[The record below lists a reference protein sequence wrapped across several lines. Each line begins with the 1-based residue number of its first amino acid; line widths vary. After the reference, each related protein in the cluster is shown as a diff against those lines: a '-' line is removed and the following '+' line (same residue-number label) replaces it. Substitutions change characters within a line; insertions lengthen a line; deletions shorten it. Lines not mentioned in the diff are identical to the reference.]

1 MNTKL
6 TYLFVLFFIISLLS
20 GCNGTMKP
28 EDLGIAPSTVT
39 EVPTD
44 GSNSTTGLFIVSGN
58 NQSIQTGSATG
69 QSLKV
74 QVLENGK
81 PLANKTI
88 IFSQKTVY
96 GGAFSNSA
104 PLTDGDGY
112 AETFYTAGLTS
123 ADGLIIARYLEKE
136 VEFGISIIPQATK
149 TISIVSG
156 NSQSGTVGQDLLM
169 PFKVRVIDSTL
180 QQPVPNIAIKFQALT
195 SGGNFLGNLTQT
207 VLTDS
212 SGEATATYTQGF
224 VTGANSVK
232 AFIQS
237 SPSDEVTFL
246 SSASAGNPSI
256 AHTEISAPAGSLIA
270 DGASYKT
277 ITLTLK
283 DSFGNIVSGGTG
295 KTIVFSTTQ
304 GSMIGSVSDN
314 GDGTYSQNLK
324 APSTKSGAVAAIS
337 ATIDGVAVTAIKT
350 VPIDENTLP
359 SGLYLLAGNNQTISA
374 TATTGQT
381 LKVQL
386 LVNGQPAANKTINF
400 TQKTIT
406 GGTFENPS
414 PVTDGDGIAETN
426 YTAGA
431 TGGTGT
437 ISARYLTDE
446 VVFGI
451 TVTNLTSKTIALVSG
466 NNQSGVVGQDLAY
479 PYKVRVVD
487 SVSGNPTANIAVR
500 FQALTAGGNF
510 AGNLSQTINTNAF
523 GEATATYT
531 LGYGVG
537 ANSVKAYILNTPT
550 EEVIFNSTASVG
562 SVSAAQSIISA
573 PAGGLTAD
581 GTSYKTITL
590 TVKDSF
596 GNTITNGA
604 GHTVVFST
612 SQGTMLGTVADNGD
626 GTYTQNLRAP
636 LTRSGA
642 NALVSATVN
651 GGTVN
656 STKLIPI
663 IAGNV
668 DLAQSAVT
676 SEQSSIVA
684 NGSASTIIKVI
695 LKDQNGNQVS
705 SGGETVV
712 ISTSTG
718 TLLGSV
724 VDQADGSYTQVLR
737 SSTSV
742 TSATVSATVSGVAV
756 GTSASVAFVPGPVDV
771 TKSILTATPVNIPP
785 DGLSSS
791 LVILQLKDAYGN
803 NLKSG
808 VGDTISFLADRGT
821 WLGSLYNHGD
831 GTYSRFLQ
839 AGTQSGVAAIS
850 ASYSGSSIVDGAIVY
865 FSTAA
870 SGPSLFNST
879 VEIIGNDLLAADGTT
894 TATIKVTLKDSNNT
908 KMPAGGSNVLL
919 TATAGNLL
927 GSIQDNGDGT
937 YSQLIRTSITPTV
950 NAIVTATV
958 DGLNITDTASLT
970 FYGAINLANSTL
982 TSFPSAIEANGASTS
997 LIVLKAYDVNNT
1009 PIPVGGVSGLTVA
1022 RTAGTGALAG
1032 TNLTDNG
1039 NGTYSQVITAPSSI
1053 GTATLTSYLN
1063 GVAFND
1069 NTSVEY
1075 FQAQTLPSTIDCA
1088 NIASFKNKALVVD
1101 NVTLQMNTH
1110 GTTSCA
1116 SEFVFTNIILR
1127 NNAVLTHTVAAATSN
1142 AYGIEL
1148 TADQIFIDSTSQ
1160 INVSAK
1166 GYSSSSYGILRVP
1179 SASGGQNLSGTH
1191 YVGGCHGGIGGRNQG
1206 SSSCLSYGN
1215 PFLPFE
1221 LGSSGAYT
1229 DGNWRATT
1237 GGGRV
1242 KLKVLGILSNDGSI
1256 KADGQDS
1263 ASSPNNYLMGGSG
1276 GSVLIDAKTITGTGT
1291 ITANGANT
1299 NGSTPTCSGGG
1310 GGRIAL
1316 YYEQIGGVFASTA
1329 SMFSKLQ
1336 AFGGLCSA
1344 SATANNGGAG
1354 TIFLKSS
1361 SESYGDMI
1369 INNNSVV
1376 TGSSYSTTPLNV
1388 PAVSYATN
1396 LSSTALTKIGGF
1408 VPNYTGRFPYEGF
1421 YLDPNTIQNA
1431 SSTKTDNQFFKIT
1444 GGTDNSISLTGGDP
1458 TLVNTNILT
1467 QPYQLMMVLNS
1478 LEIRGKAQLS
1488 GDAPVVVTKGDIS
1501 SSDTTTL
1508 NIQGFPP
1515 KGLDPFAM
1523 NNIVIDLVDQPQT
1536 LSDFTLKTW
1545 KGLTLKNGSAN
1556 FATSYLMSAL
1566 TLDKMAITASVQRK
1580 NYLFDISGN
1589 FLMQNISS
1597 LTQAATGDLITP
1609 GQEYSIELRAGNVS
1623 ISADSF
1629 INASNKGYNAR
1640 NAYKCQTVGNREIAN
1655 TTNFAGSHGGN
1666 GGSGNSYGNFMDPYY
1681 SGESCY
1687 CKDYGVDGN
1696 NQRGAGGGV
1705 VRIDAGT
1712 GNLNINGTISVDGET
1727 TGSGHYCSNAGA
1739 GGSIYLKGGALTGAA
1754 TLSARGGGATSAGGN
1769 GNGGGG
1775 GRIAIYGSTFSGNF
1789 TGIAN
1794 MTGFIKAWGGKGNTR
1809 HGSAGT
1815 IFIKDREEAY
1825 GDLLLHNDNNTQSFT
1840 TSLKLPSANSS
1851 SVDQTSLV
1859 MDTSY
1864 KELSLD
1870 TGYLTGL
1877 YLNPKTNQNTTATT
1891 SDDTLFLVTNHSD
1904 TTLTT
1909 AANLRSTGAVDGS
1922 PFSLVAILKRLEI
1935 TNGAHLTISGG
1946 GHLRVETG
1954 DLKSA
1959 PGVLSVPKLGIQ
1971 GTGYLDLS
1979 ALNSAS
1985 FDQVTWATTFLPIF
1999 GNSVSFTTS
2008 SLEVNTPLKYSGDLT
2023 LSGTTLTSKIQRKN
2037 YLIDISGNLT
2047 VQNTSTIIQ
2056 GPTSELSTPGQEYSI
2071 ELRAGNFTQS
2081 SDSIIRADA
2090 KGYYAKNYLKCQTI
2104 GNREIPNTTP
2114 YAGSHGGNGGSGNT
2128 FGNFMDPYFSGE
2140 SCFCNSSTDSN
2151 NARGAGGG
2159 IVRIDVG
2166 SGTLTLNGSINVN
2179 GETVGSGHYC
2189 SNGGAGGSIY
2199 LNAGTLNGSGTLTS
2213 VGGGAS
2219 SAGGNGNGGGGGRI
2233 AMFASTFGGNFTGLS
2248 NQIGFVKAWGG
2259 QGNTRH
2265 GSAGTIYIK
2274 DKEDTYG
2281 DMLLNNNSNTQSFS
2295 TFLKVP
2301 TGSNTSLNQ
2310 TTLVM
2315 DNVQPE
2321 LTIDTGFLKGLYLN
2335 PKTNQNATT
2344 TSRDDSVFLITN
2356 HTQGTLTTDGNLQAT
2371 GATAGSPYSIIAIL
2385 KRLEITNNAQL
2396 SLVGGGHLR
2405 VETGDLKSSPG
2416 QMTVPKLGT
2425 IGTGVLDLSGLT
2437 TSTLDQMVWGSSL
2450 NTLFSNNVT
2459 LSSSTIE
2466 LTSPLKFN
2474 GNLTL
2479 SGSTITSKVLRG
2491 NLLLDVS
2498 GNLVLQN
2505 TSSIVQGPTSELA
2518 SPGQEYSI
2526 EIKAANFSQS
2536 SDSSIRADGK
2546 GYYAKNYLKCQTVGN
2561 REIPNPTPYAGSHGG
2576 NGGSGNTY
2584 GNFMDPYYS
2593 GESCFCNSTSDSNN
2607 SRGAGGGIVRID
2619 VGSGNL
2625 TVNGPINV
2633 NGDYGGGGYY
2643 CSNGGS
2649 GGSIYLSAGTLT
2661 GAGTLSSIGGA
2672 ASSGGGN
2679 GNGGGGGRIALYAS
2693 TFSGNFTGVTN
2704 QISFLNAWGGRGNTR
2719 HGSAGTIYIKDTD
2732 DQHGDLLVNNN
2743 GNTKNFTTPIRVPS
2757 GTVTSRGS
2765 GFVEM
2770 NAVQTEVGLET
2781 AFTKGLYVNPNT
2793 NQNSTPTSTDD
2804 QIFKVVDQSGVDLD
2818 FNGVPDSVSQAGDPF
2833 ALIAILNRLEVRG
2846 LASVELV
2853 GGGHLRVNNGDFAG
2867 AATNSLSIPLSGITG
2882 TGKID
2887 TTNVVNTS
2895 YNNIA
2900 PSSGLHF
2907 IMANNTYFNNSNF
2920 SSYNLLR
2927 SEGNVYLDGTN
2938 LTMYRQIKNL
2948 SLKVAGNLILQNIS
2962 SLIQAPTSDLINS
2975 GEEYTLEIEAGN
2987 FSLSNDSSITAMG
3000 KGYSARNY
3008 LKCTTVGNR
3017 EVANPS
3023 WYSAS
3028 HGGNGGSGNTYGS
3041 FANPYFSGESC
3052 FCGYTGD
3059 GNNSRGAGG
3068 GVVRINTGIGNIVV
3082 NGTIN
3087 VNGASGTGSYYC
3099 GTGGAGGSIYLNG
3112 GSVSGS
3118 GTLSSIG
3125 GVGTSSVIGA
3135 GGGGGRIAIHA
3146 TSVGGS
3152 FSGISN
3158 QISKLNAWGGT
3169 GGSKHASAGTIYIRN
3184 KNNLYG
3190 DLIINNN
3197 SNTKHYTTP
3206 IRTPAGGFIEQ
3217 ITNSTANLTHNHRE
3231 FTWDTRLIEG
3241 LYINPNTAQG
3251 NRFEVLSHIVDD
3263 IITTSGLVSVGAG
3276 AVNASYSLSAI
3287 FNNIYIYNNGALDTV
3302 GTGVLETVNPVTY
3315 SGATGPITGQATLV
3329 IPP

>member
-1 MNTKL
+1 M
-6 TYLFVLFFIISLLS
+6 FLLS
-20 GCNGTMKP
+20 LFMGCNGAMKP
-28 EDLGIAPSTVT
+28 EDLGISPATVSDAPSGGNDT
-39 EVPTD
+39 
-44 GSNSTTGLFIVSGN
+44 TTGLFIVSGN
-58 NQSIQTGSATG
+58 NQSIQTGSATV
-69 QSLKV
+69 QPLKI
-74 QVLENGK
+74 QLLENGK
-81 PLANKTI
+81 PVANKTV

-96 GGAFSNSA
+96 GGAFTNSA
-104 PLTDGDGY
+104 PTTDGDGY
-112 AETFYTAGLTS
+112 AETLYSAGLTA
-123 ADGLIIARYLEKE
+123 ADGLITARYLEKE
-136 VEFGISIIPQATK
+136 VEFGISIIPQSSK
-149 TISIVSG
+149 ELSIVSG
-156 NSQSGTVGQDLLM
+156 NNQSGVVGQDLLM
-169 PFKVRVIDSTL
+169 PFKVRVVDSTQ
-180 QQPVPNIAIKFQALT
+180 QQPMSNISIKFQALT

-207 VLTDS
+207 VTTDS

-224 VTGANSVK
+224 LSGANSVK
-232 AFIQS
+232 VFIQS

-246 SSASAGNPSI
+246 SSASSANASI
-256 AHTEISAPAGSLIA
+256 AHSEISAPAGSLIA
-270 DGASYKT
+270 DGTSYKT

-283 DSFGNIVSGGTG
+283 DSFGNIVSSGVG

-324 APSTKSGAVAAIS
+324 APSTKTGAVAAVS
-337 ATIDGVAVTAIKT
+337 ATIDGVALTAIKT
-350 VPIDENTLP
+350 IPIDENTLP

-374 TATTGQT
+374 SSTTGET

-386 LVNGQPAANKTINF
+386 LVNGQPAPNKTISF

-406 GGTFENPS
+406 GGIFENPS
-414 PVTDGDGIAETN
+414 PVTNGDGIAETN
-426 YTAGA
+426 YTASSI
-431 TGGTGT
+431 GGSGT
-437 ISARYLTDE
+437 ISARYLNEE

-451 TVTNLTSKTIALVSG
+451 TVTNLTAKTIAMVSG

-487 SVSGNPTANIAVR
+487 STSGAPAANIAVR
-500 FQALTAGGNF
+500 FQALSAGGNF
-510 AGNLSQTINTNAF
+510 AGNLSQTINTNSY

-537 ANSVKAYILNTPT
+537 ANSVKVYILNTPS
-550 EEVIFNSTASVG
+550 EEVTFNSTASVG
-562 SVSAAQSIISA
+562 SVSAAQSVISA

-604 GHTVVFST
+604 GHTVVFSS

-651 GGTVN
+651 GSAVT

-684 NGSASTIIKVI
+684 NGSASTVIRVI
-695 LKDQNGNQVS
+695 LKDQHGNQVS

-712 ISTSTG
+712 ISTSKG

-724 VDQADGSYTQVLR
+724 VDLGDGSYSQVLR

-756 GTSASVAFVPGPVDV
+756 GTSASVAFVPGPVDA
-771 TKSILTATPVNIPP
+771 TKSILTATPINIPP

-803 NLKSG
+803 NLISG
-808 VGDTISFLADRGT
+808 VGDTISFQSDRGT
-821 WLGSLYNHGD
+821 WLGSLLSHGD

-839 AGTQSGVAAIS
+839 AGTQSGVASIS
-850 ASYSGSSIVDGAIVY
+850 ATYSGAAIDDQAIVY

-879 VEIIGNDLLAADGTT
+879 VELVGNDLLAADGTT

-919 TATAGNLL
+919 STTSGDLL

-937 YSQLIRTSITPTV
+937 YTQQIRTSTTPTANV
-950 NAIVTATV
+950 VVSATV
-958 DGLNITDTASLT
+958 DGLNITDTATLT
-970 FYGAINLANSTL
+970 FYGPINLANSTL
-982 TSFPSAIEANGASTS
+982 ISFPSAIEANGASTS
-997 LIVLKAYDVNNT
+997 LIVLKAHDVNNIA
-1009 PIPVGGVSGLTVA
+1009 IPVGGVTGLTLA
-1022 RTAGTGALAG
+1022 RTAGTGTLGGA
-1032 TNLTDNG
+1032 NLTDNG
-1039 NGTYSQVITAPSSI
+1039 NGTYSQIITAPASI
-1053 GTATLTSYLN
+1053 GNATLTSYLN
-1063 GVAFND
+1063 GVPFSD

-1075 FQAQTLPSTIDCA
+1075 FQAQTLPATIDCA

-1166 GYSSSSYGILRVP
+1166 GYSSSSAGVLRVP
-1179 SASGGQNLSGTH
+1179 SSTGGQNLSGSD
-1191 YVGGCHGGIGGRNQG
+1191 YLGGCHGGIGGRNQG
-1206 SSSCLSYGN
+1206 SSTCLAYGN

-1229 DGNWRATT
+1229 NGNWRSTI

-1242 KLKVLGILSNDGSI
+1242 KLKVLGVLSNDGAI
-1256 KADGQDS
+1256 KADGQDAVSS
-1263 ASSPNNYLMGGSG
+1263 ANNWIMGGAG
-1276 GSVLIDAKTITGTGT
+1276 GSVLVDAKTITGTGT
-1291 ITANGANT
+1291 FTANGANT
-1299 NGSTPTCSGGG
+1299 NGSTTTCSGGG

-1336 AFGGLCSA
+1336 AYGGLCSS

-1361 SESYGDMI
+1361 SEAYGDMI

-1376 TGSSYSTTPLNV
+1376 TGSSYSTTPLTV
-1388 PAVSYATN
+1388 PALSYATN
-1396 LSSTALTKIGGF
+1396 LSSTVLTKIGGF
-1408 VPNYTGRFPYEGF
+1408 VPNYTGRFSYEGF
-1421 YLDPNTIQNA
+1421 YLDPNTIQN
-1431 SSTKTDNQFFKIT
+1431 SSTTKSDNQIFRII
-1444 GGTDNSISLTGGDP
+1444 GGTENSINLSGGDP

-1478 LEIRGKAQLS
+1478 LEIRGKAQVS
-1488 GDAPVVVTKGDIS
+1488 GDAPVLVTKGDLAS
-1501 SSDTTTL
+1501 NDTTTL
-1508 NIQGFPP
+1508 NMQGFPP
-1515 KGLDPFAM
+1515 KGLDAFGM
-1523 NNIVIDLVDQPQT
+1523 NNVVIDLVDQPQGV
-1536 LSDFTLKTW
+1536 SDFNLKNW
-1545 KGLTLKNGSAN
+1545 KGLTLKNGSAS
-1556 FATSYLMSAL
+1556 FTTPYFFSAL
-1566 TLDKMAITASVQRK
+1566 TLDKMAVTASVQRK
-1580 NYLFDISGN
+1580 NNLFDISGN

-1597 LTQAATGDLITP
+1597 ITQAATANLLTAGE
-1609 GQEYSIELRAGNVS
+1609 EYSIEIKAGNVS
-1623 ISADSF
+1623 ISADSS
-1629 INASNKGYNAR
+1629 INGSSKGYYAKSY
-1640 NAYKCQTVGNREIAN
+1640 YKCQTVGNREVTN
-1655 TTNFAGSHGGN
+1655 TTAFAGSHGGN
-1666 GGSGNSYGNFMDPYY
+1666 GGSTNMYGNFMDPYF
-1681 SGESCY
+1681 SGESCF
-1687 CKDYGVDGN
+1687 CNSTN
-1696 NQRGAGGGV
+1696 NGDNARGAGGGI

-1712 GNLNINGTISVDGET
+1712 GSLNINGSISVDGET
-1727 TGSGHYCSNAGA
+1727 TGSGHYCSNGGA
-1739 GGSIYLKGGALTGAA
+1739 GGSIYLRGGALTGTA
-1754 TLSARGGGATSAGGN
+1754 TLSARGGGSYSAGGN

-1794 MTGFIKAWGGKGNTR
+1794 LNTYIKAWGGRGNTR

-1815 IFIKDREEAY
+1815 IYIKDREDAY
-1825 GDLLLHNDNNTQSFT
+1825 GDLLLNNDNNTQSFT
-1840 TSLKLPSANSS
+1840 TSLKLPSANNS
-1851 SVDQTSLV
+1851 SVDQTALV

-1877 YLNPKTNQNTTATT
+1877 YLNPKTNQNSTTTS

-1909 AANLRSTGAVDGS
+1909 AGNLRSTGAVDGS
-1922 PFSLVAILKRLEI
+1922 AFALVAILKRLEI

-1946 GHLRVETG
+1946 GHLRVEAG
-1954 DLKSA
+1954 DLKSS
-1959 PGVLSVPKLGIQ
+1959 PGVLSIPKLGIQ
-1971 GTGYLDLS
+1971 GAGYLDLS
-1979 ALNSAS
+1979 ALNSS
-1985 FDQVTWATTFLPIF
+1985 TFDQVNWASTLLPLF
-1999 GNSVSFTTS
+1999 GNSVNFTTS
-2008 SLEVNTPLKYSGDLT
+2008 TLEINTPLKYSGDLT
-2023 LSGTTLTSKIQRKN
+2023 LSGSTLTSKVQRKN

-2056 GPTSELSTPGQEYSI
+2056 GPTSELTAPGQEYSI
-2071 ELRAGNFTQS
+2071 ELRASNYSQS
-2081 SDSIIRADA
+2081 SDSVIRADG
-2090 KGYYAKNYLKCQTI
+2090 KGYYAKNYFKCQSV
-2104 GNREIPNTTP
+2104 GNREITNTTP
-2114 YAGSHGGNGGSGNT
+2114 FAGSYGGNGGSGNT
-2128 FGNFMDPYFSGE
+2128 FGNFMDPYYSGE
-2140 SCFCNSSTDSN
+2140 SCFCNNSSDSN

-2159 IVRIDVG
+2159 IVRIDAGTGNLNINGTINVDG
-2166 SGTLTLNGSINVN
+2166 ETLTW
-2179 GETVGSGHYC
+2179 GHYC

-2199 LNAGTLNGSGTLTS
+2199 LKGGALTGAGTLTAR
-2213 VGGGAS
+2213 GGGAS

-2233 AMFASTFGGNFTGLS
+2233 ALYASTFGGNFTGLS
-2248 NQIGFVKAWGG
+2248 NQIGFIKAWGG
-2259 QGNTRH
+2259 RGNTRH
-2265 GSAGTIYIK
+2265 GSAGTIYVK

-2281 DMLLNNNSNTQSFS
+2281 DLLLNNDSNTQSFS

-2301 TGSNTSLNQ
+2301 TGMNTSLNQ

-2315 DNVQPE
+2315 DNVQTE
-2321 LTIDTGFLKGLYLN
+2321 LTIDTGFLTGLYVN
-2335 PKTNQNATT
+2335 PKTTQNATT
-2344 TSRDDSVFLITN
+2344 TSRDDSLFLITN
-2356 HTQGTLTTDGNLQAT
+2356 HTQGTLTTDGNLQTT
-2371 GATAGSPYSIIAIL
+2371 GAANGSPYSLVAIL
-2385 KRLEITNNAQL
+2385 KRLEVTNNAQL

-2416 QMTVPKLGT
+2416 QITVPKLGT

-2437 TSTLDQMVWGSSL
+2437 SSTLDQMVWGSSL

-2459 LSSSTIE
+2459 ISSSTIE

-2491 NLLLDVS
+2491 NLLLDVT

-2505 TSSIVQGPTSELA
+2505 TSSIIQGPTSELSA
-2518 SPGQEYSI
+2518 PGQEYSI
-2526 EIKAANFSQS
+2526 EIRAANYTQS

-2546 GYYAKNYLKCQTVGN
+2546 GYFAKNYLKCQTVGN

-2584 GNFMDPYYS
+2584 DNFMDPYFS
-2593 GESCFCNSTSDSNN
+2593 GESCFCNNSTDSNN

-2619 VGSGNL
+2619 VGTGNL
-2625 TVNGPINV
+2625 SVNGAINV
-2633 NGDYGGGGYY
+2633 NGEYGGGGHY

-2649 GGSIYLSAGTLT
+2649 GGSIYLNAGTLN
-2661 GAGTLSSIGGA
+2661 GSGTLSSIGGG
-2672 ASSGGGN
+2672 ASSAGGN

-2693 TFSGNFTGVTN
+2693 TFAGNFSGSVN
-2704 QISFLNAWGGRGNTR
+2704 QIASINAWGGRGNTR
-2719 HGSAGTIYIKDTD
+2719 HGSAGTIYIKDSD

-2743 GNTKNFTTPIRVPS
+2743 GNTKNFTTPIRIPS
-2757 GTVTSRGS
+2757 GTVVSRGT
-2765 GFVEM
+2765 GFLEM

-2781 AFTKGLYVNPNT
+2781 AFTKGLYLNPNT
-2793 NQNSTPTSTDD
+2793 NQNATPSSSDD
-2804 QIFKVVDQSGVDLD
+2804 QIFKIVDQGGVDLD
-2818 FNGVPDSVSQAGDPF
+2818 FNGDPDSVSQAGDPF

-2846 LASVELV
+2846 LASIELV
-2853 GGGHLRVNNGDFAG
+2853 GGGHLRVNNGDFNG
-2867 AATNSLSIPLSGITG
+2867 AATSSLSIPLAGVTG
-2882 TGKID
+2882 TGRID
-2887 TTNVVNTS
+2887 TTNILNTS

-2920 SSYNLLR
+2920 SSYNLMR

-2938 LTMYRQIKNL
+2938 LTMYRQIKNQ
-2948 SLKVAGNLILQNIS
+2948 SFKVAGNLILQNIS
-2962 SLIQAPTSDLINS
+2962 SLIQAPTSDLINP

-2987 FSLSNDSSITAMG
+2987 FSLSNDSSITALG

-3008 LKCTTVGNR
+3008 LKCQTVGNR
-3017 EVANPS
+3017 EVANPTF
-3023 WYSAS
+3023 YSAS
-3028 HGGNGGSGNTYGS
+3028 HGGNGGSGNIYGS

-3052 FCGYTGD
+3052 FCGYTSD
-3059 GNNSRGAGG
+3059 SNNNRGAGG
-3068 GVVRINTGIGNIVV
+3068 GVVRINTGTGNIVV
-3082 NGTIN
+3082 NGSIN
-3087 VNGASGTGSYYC
+3087 VNGASGTGSHHC

-3112 GSVSGS
+3112 GSVSGTGS
-3118 GTLSSIG
+3118 LSSVG
-3125 GVGTSSVIGA
+3125 GVGSSNVYSA

-3146 TSVGGS
+3146 TSLGGN
-3152 FSGISN
+3152 FSGIAN
-3158 QISKLNAWGGT
+3158 QVVNIKAWGGT
-3169 GGSKHASAGTIYIRN
+3169 GGTKFASAGTVYVRN

-3190 DLIINNN
+3190 DLIVNNN
-3197 SNTKHYTTP
+3197 SNRKDYTTP

-3217 ITNSTANLTHNHRE
+3217 ITNSSANLTHNHRE

-3263 IITTSGLVSVGAG
+3263 IITTSGLVTVGLG
-3276 AVNASYSLSAI
+3276 AVNASYGLSAI
-3287 FNNIYIYNNGALDTV
+3287 FNSLYIYNNGALETV
-3302 GTGVLETVNPVTY
+3302 GTGVLETVNPVNY